1 VSEEAAALED
11 ARIPVPAIVRIASD
25 ELFHGG
31 REIVI
36 IHRGSE
42 YRLHITKTDKLILTK

>member
-1 VSEEAAALED
+1 VSEEAADLED

-31 REIVI
+31 REVVI